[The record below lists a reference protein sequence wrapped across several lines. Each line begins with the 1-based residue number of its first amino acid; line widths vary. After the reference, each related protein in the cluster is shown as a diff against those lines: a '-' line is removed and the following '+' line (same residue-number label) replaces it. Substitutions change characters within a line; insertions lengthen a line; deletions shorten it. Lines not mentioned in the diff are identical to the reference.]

1 MEVSL
6 GMLKISP
13 RDFWLMTPIELKR
26 AYDGTLRM
34 YKGDT
39 VEPATREDLERLME
53 KYPDG
58 DT

>member
-1 MEVSL
+1 
-6 GMLKISP
+6 
-13 RDFWLMTPIELKR
+13 MTPIELKR